1 MKTKVTLSLDKDFVE
16 RAKKFA
22 KSKGQSLSQEVTD
35 AMMEKMEEKQEIRK
49 KLEIVGQLAGSLKLP
64 KEDVNKPFKQ
74 LRNEAY
80 EYKLKKKF
88 GL

>member
-1 MKTKVTLSLDKDFVE
+1 MDKDFVKE
-16 RAKKFA
+16 AKKFA
-22 KSKGQSLSQEVTD
+22 KANNRSLSQEVTE
-35 AMMEKMEEKQEIRK
+35 AMKEKMEEKQEVRK
-49 KLEIVGQLAGSLKLP
+49 KLEIVKQLAGSLKLP
-64 KEDVNKPFKQ
+64 KEDVKKPFKQ